1 MQENLTIIIISLLL
15 SGFFSGTEIAFVS
28 VDKLLIEL
36 DREKGRLG
44 GRIISGFLNRPSQFI
59 GTLLIGN
66 NLANVVYGIFM
77 ANLFEPLLSRYLP
90 EIINNPTTIFIS
102 QTIIA
107 TFVVLVTGEFIPK
120 SLFYINPQSF
130 LTVLSVPILFIYWI
144 LYPVVFV
151 VVGISKFVITRIFRL
166 EFKEDKPVF
175 GLTDLNNFVQS
186 RLNEKNKQNLIDLD
200 TKIFSNALEFKT
212 VKVRE
217 CMIPRTDIR
226 AVEITDDI
234 GILQQEF
241 INSGFSKVLV
251 YRDTIDDI
259 IGYCHTLALFKKPK
273 NIESILTPI
282 MIVPETMAA
291 NELLVQ
297 FITERKSIALV
308 VDEFGGTS
316 GIVTMEDIMEEIF
329 GEIEDEHDEQDY
341 IEQKLDDNSY
351 LLSARLEIDYLN
363 DKYVFGIPEGD
374 YDTLGGYVLSITR
387 DMPSVNEDIVN
398 DRFTFHIVSRD
409 ENKIN
414 LIKVTLK
421 DTDSQHR

>member
-1 MQENLTIIIISLLL
+1 MQENITVIIISILL
-15 SGFFSGTEIAFVS
+15 SGFFSGTEIAFIS
-28 VDKLLIEL
+28 VDKLMVEL
-36 DREKGRLG
+36 DREKGKLG
-44 GRIISGFLNRPSQFI
+44 GRIISRFLNKPSQFI

-66 NLANVVYGIFM
+66 NLANVVYGIYM
-77 ANLFEPLLSRYLP
+77 ANLFEPLLSDYLP
-90 EIINNPTTIFIS
+90 DIINNQTTIFLL
-102 QTIIA
+102 QTLLA
-107 TFVVLVTGEFIPK
+107 TLIVLITAEFIPK
-120 SLFYINPQSF
+120 SLFYINPQVF
-130 LTVLSVPILFIYWI
+130 LLILSVPILIIYWV
-144 LYPVVFV
+144 LYPVVYV
-151 VVGISKFVITRIFRL
+151 VVGISRFVITNIFRL

-175 GLTDLNNFVQS
+175 GLTDLNNFIQS
-186 RLNEKNKQNLIDLD
+186 RLSEKNKQSLIDLD
-200 TKIFSNALEFKT
+200 TKIFANALEFKT

-226 AVEITDDI
+226 AIDIEDDI
-234 GILQQEF
+234 GQLEKEF
-241 INSGFSKVLV
+241 IDSGFSKILV
-251 YRDTIDDI
+251 YRETIDDI
-259 IGYCHTLALFKKPK
+259 IGYCYTLALFDKPK

-341 IEQKLDDNSY
+341 IEQKIDEQNY

-363 DKYVFGIPEGD
+363 DKYNFEFPEGD
-374 YDTLGGYVLSITR
+374 YDTLGGFVLSITE
-387 DMPSVNEDIVN
+387 DMPAINEDIN
-398 DRFTFHIVSRD
+398 HKNFIFHIVSRD

-414 LIKVTLK
+414 LIKVTIK
-421 DTDSQHR
+421 D

>member
-1 MQENLTIIIISLLL
+1 MQENITVIIISILL
-15 SGFFSGTEIAFVS
+15 SGFFSGTEIAFIS
-28 VDKLLIEL
+28 VDKLMIEL
-36 DREKGRLG
+36 DREKGKLG
-44 GRIISGFLNRPSQFI
+44 GRIISGFLNKPSQFI

-66 NLANVVYGIFM
+66 NLANVVYGIYM
-77 ANLFEPLLSRYLP
+77 ANLFEPLLSDYLP
-90 EIINNPTTIFIS
+90 DVINSQTTIFLV
-102 QTIIA
+102 QTFLA
-107 TFVVLVTGEFIPK
+107 TMVVLVTGEFIPK
-120 SLFYINPQSF
+120 SLFYINPQVF
-130 LTVLSVPILFIYWI
+130 LSILSVPILIIYWV
-144 LYPVVFV
+144 LYPVVYV
-151 VVGISKFVITRIFRL
+151 VVGISRFVITKIFRL

-175 GLTDLNNFVQS
+175 GLTDLNNFIQN
-186 RLNEKNKQNLIDLD
+186 RLSEKNKQSLIDLD
-200 TKIFSNALEFKT
+200 TKIFANALEFKT

-226 AVEITDDI
+226 AVDINDDI
-234 GILQQEF
+234 GQLEKEF
-241 INSGFSKVLV
+241 VDSGFSKILV
-251 YRDTIDDI
+251 YRETIDDI
-259 IGYCHTLALFKKPK
+259 IGYCHTLALFNKPK

-341 IEQKLDDNSY
+341 IEQKIDEHTY

-363 DKYVFGIPEGD
+363 DKYTLAFPEGD
-374 YDTLGGYVLSITR
+374 YDTLGGFVLSITE
-387 DMPSVNEDIVN
+387 DMPAVN
-398 DRFTFHIVSRD
+398 DDIAHDKFVFHIVSRD

-414 LIKVTLK
+414 LIKVTIK
-421 DTDSQHR
+421 E

>member
-1 MQENLTIIIISLLL
+1 MDTSQGTILVIIISIIL
-15 SGFFSGTEIAFVS
+15 SGFFSGTEIAFIS
-28 VDKLLIEL
+28 SDKLLIEL
-36 DREKGRLG
+36 DREKGRLS
-44 GRIISGFLNRPSQFI
+44 GRILSGFLKHPSQFI

-77 ANLFEPLLSRYLP
+77 ANLFQPILANHLP
-90 EIINNPTTIFIS
+90 SVLNNQTTIFIL
-102 QTIIA
+102 QTLLA
-107 TFVVLVTGEFIPK
+107 TLVVLFTGEFIPK

-130 LTVLSVPILFIYWI
+130 LAYLSIPILLVYWI
-144 LYPVVFV
+144 LFPVVFV
-151 VVGISKFVITRIFRL
+151 VVGFSRFVITRIFRL
-166 EFKEDKPVF
+166 EFTEDKPVF
-175 GLTDLNNFVQS
+175 GLTDLNNFIQN
-186 RLNEKNKQNLIDLD
+186 RKHEKSQTSNIAVD

-226 AVEITDDI
+226 AVDLNDSVDM
-234 GILQQEF
+234 LQKEF
-241 INSGFSKVLV
+241 IESGFSKILV
-251 YRDTIDDI
+251 YRETIDDI

-273 NIESILTPI
+273 NIESILSPI

-316 GIVTMEDIMEEIF
+316 GIITMEDIMEEIF

-341 IEQKLDDNSY
+341 IEQKLDENNF

-363 DKYVFGIPEGD
+363 EKYNFGIPEGE
-374 YDTLGGYVLSITR
+374 YDTLGGFVLSITR
-387 DMPSVNEDIVN
+387 DMPEVNEDIQVEK
-398 DRFTFHIVSRD
+398 FIFHIVSRD

-414 LIKVTLK
+414 LIRVTVR
-421 DTDSQHR
+421 S

>member
-1 MQENLTIIIISLLL
+1 VQENILVIIIAILF
-15 SGFFSGTEIAFVS
+15 SGFFSGTEIAFIS
-28 VDKLLIEL
+28 VDKLMIEL
-36 DREKGRLG
+36 DKEKGKLS
-44 GRIISGFLNRPSQFI
+44 GRIISGFLNKPSQFI

-77 ANLFEPLLSRYLP
+77 ANLFEPLLSYYLP
-90 EIINNPTTIFIS
+90 DIINSQTTIFLV
-102 QTIIA
+102 QTLLA
-107 TFVVLVTGEFIPK
+107 TFIVVVTGEFIPK
-120 SLFYINPQSF
+120 SLFYINPHLF
-130 LTVLSVPILFIYWI
+130 LSVLSVPILMVYWI
-144 LYPVVFV
+144 LYPIVFV
-151 VVGISKFVITRIFRL
+151 VVGISKFVIIKIFRL

-175 GLTDLNNFVQS
+175 GLTDLNNFIQS

-200 TKIFSNALEFKT
+200 TRIFSNALEFKT

-226 AVEITDDI
+226 AVDIKDEIDH
-234 GILQQEF
+234 LEKEF
-241 INSGFSKVLV
+241 IDSGFSKIMV

-259 IGYCHTLALFKKPK
+259 IGYCHTLALFNKPK

-297 FITERKSIALV
+297 FITERKSISLV

-316 GIVTMEDIMEEIF
+316 GIITMEDIMEEIF

-341 IEQKLDDNSY
+341 IEQKIDENNY

-363 DKYVFGIPEGD
+363 EKYNLGFPEGE
-374 YDTLGGYVLSITR
+374 YDTLGGYVLSIT
-387 DMPSVNEDIVN
+387 EDVPAINV
-398 DRFTFHIVSRD
+398 DIDHQKFTFHIVSRD

-414 LIKVTLK
+414 LIKVTIK
-421 DTDSQHR
+421 D